1 MDSVTVSV
9 AEAKATFSAL
19 LERAAAGHEVII
31 TRHGKPFARVLP
43 IEPAPIDREPGIL
56 GWKPGSYDPAIFAP
70 MTDEEMAAEGW
81 P

>member
-9 AEAKATFSAL
+9 AEAKAMFSAL
-19 LERAAAGHEVII
+19 LERVAAGQEVII
-31 TRHGKPFARVLP
+31 TRHGKPVARVLP
-43 IEPAPIDREPGIL
+43 IEPGPISREPGVL
-56 GWKPGSYDPAIFAP
+56 GWKPGSYDPASFAP